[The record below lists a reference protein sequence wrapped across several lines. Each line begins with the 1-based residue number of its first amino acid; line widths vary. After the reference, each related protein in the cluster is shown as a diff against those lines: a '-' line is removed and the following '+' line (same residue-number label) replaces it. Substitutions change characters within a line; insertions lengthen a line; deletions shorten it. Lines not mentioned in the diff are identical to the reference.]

1 MFKIIAFIALT
12 SNAYVYAGTSA
23 EVKKS
28 HLEDIFIWKMSDE
41 LKLNTQEEKKFTEIQ
56 KTLNKKKS
64 EINKNIQES
73 NRQLL
78 MVNEKQLPQFLK
90 KHRQMIVDYNQLS
103 LSEFDSVRKLLGDQ
117 RFVKYLDIKSDLTNK
132 VKSLLIGDKNLD
144 KEITNE
150 PKEAVGGDK
159 PGKDLPPP
167 QIIIEKNE

>member
-1 MFKIIAFIALT
+1 MFKII
-12 SNAYVYAGTSA
+12 VYIVLIFHSSVFAATSA
-23 EVKKS
+23 ETKKS

-41 LKLNTQEEKKFTEIQ
+41 LKLNTQEEKKFAEIQ

-73 NRQLL
+73 IRHLVT
-78 MVNEKQLPQFLK
+78 VNEKQLAQSLK

-117 RFVKYLDIKSDLTNK
+117 RFARYLDIKSDLTNK

-144 KEITNE
+144 KDITNE
-150 PKEAVGGDK
+150 PKDSVGGDK
-159 PGKDLPPP
+159 PGKELPPP